1 MVKKRFFTLRL
12 LRNIFA
18 IYCAIAIAVFTYR
31 AAIFIWEI
39 SVVQGVVVDGIYRGI
54 EIGWDRTQLANY
66 IIDGEVGLK
75 PDVYWFDRVG
85 NGCSFVDVTGT
96 CKGPEYAYIWVLEYP
111 AANRE
116 YVFVTFEE
124 DRVVE
129 ISFNR
134 DWWPVL

>member
-1 MVKKRFFTLRL
+1 MMKKRFFTLRL

-18 IYCAIAIAVFTYR
+18 IYCVIAIAAFTYR

-39 SVVQGVVVDGIYRGI
+39 TVVQGVVVEGSYRGI
-54 EIGWDRTQLANY
+54 EIGWGRKQLANY
-66 IIDGEVGLK
+66 INDGEVRLK

-85 NGCSFVDVTGT
+85 NGCRFVDVTGT
-96 CKGPEYAYIWVLEYP
+96 CKGPEYADKWVLEYP

-124 DRVVE
+124 DRVVR
-129 ISFNR
+129 IAFDR